1 VSPSSGSIELL
12 ASRADVWSFLAEPY
26 HLTDWW
32 PSITGV
38 EPDRRGFAPG
48 ARWKVIV
55 TSRSL
60 FVGPR
65 GQETQLLIREIDLYE
80 RWSWHILATKLDV
93 EIRLRA
99 TAEDRT
105 EATITVSKGSPRA
118 ALKRLFDLCQTA
130 ATL

>member
-1 VSPSSGSIELL
+1 MSTGSIELL

-32 PSITGV
+32 PGITGV

-48 ARWKVIV
+48 ARWKVVVNRRNI
-55 TSRSL
+55 
-60 FVGPR
+60 FAGPR
-65 GQETQLLIREIDLYE
+65 SKETLLLIREIDPYE
-80 RWSWHILATKLDV
+80 RWSWHLLATKLEV

-99 TAEDRT
+99 AGEHRT
-105 EATITVSKGSPRA
+105 VATVALSNGSPGV
-118 ALKRLFDLCQTA
+118 ALKRLYDLCQTA

>member
-1 VSPSSGSIELL
+1 VSAGSIELL
-12 ASRADVWSFLAEPY
+12 ARRADVWSFLAEPY

-32 PSITGV
+32 PGITGV
-38 EPDRRGFAPG
+38 EPDRRGFATG

-55 TSRSL
+55 ARRNV
-60 FVGPR
+60 FAGPR
-65 GQETQLLIREIDLYE
+65 SKETLLLIRGIDPYE
-80 RWSWHILATKLDV
+80 RWAWHLLATKLDV

-105 EATITVSKGSPRA
+105 VASIALSKGSPAA
-118 ALKRLFDLCQTA
+118 ALKRLYDLCQTA